1 MVLTETELK
10 WYRRTLASLLSI
22 ISNKIE
28 GVGRVSIG
36 EIGSEITI
44 TCDNR
49 VVIVI
54 DNFDFAC
61 KEVDDR
67 LSDCSSELCENIR
80 VLCNKLSYFKTY
92 KIRQIVVKLESG
104 KWSGHIET
112 GEAKLST
119 EKPGERVVILGV

>member
-10 WYRRTLASLLSI
+10 WYRRTLAPLLSI
-22 ISNKIE
+22 VGNKFE
-28 GVGRVSIG
+28 GVRRVSIG
-36 EIGSEITI
+36 EIGSKITI

-49 VVIVI
+49 VVIAV

-92 KIRQIVVKLESG
+92 KIRQIVIKLESG

>member
-10 WYRRTLASLLSI
+10 WYRRSLAPLLSI
-22 ISNKIE
+22 ISNNFE
-28 GVGRVSIG
+28 GVGRISIG
-36 EIGSEITI
+36 EVGSEITI

-49 VVIVI
+49 VVAVV
-54 DNFDFAC
+54 DNFDYAC

-92 KIRQIVVKLESG
+92 KIRQIVIKLESG